1 MMIQNKALFERL
13 IREALDQ
20 DFSGWDW
27 HYLEGRLVEAPLSW
41 DYRQIVFER
50 SRSVQSLLDIGTGGG
65 EFLAALQPFPPQT
78 FATESYP
85 PNIDVAQRTLEPL
98 GVKVIGV
105 REEDPLP
112 FDDNRLELVINRHA
126 DCAAAEI
133 YRVLKPGCSFITQQ
147 VGGENNI
154 QINEFL
160 QDKVDFIY
168 SYWTLDY
175 AAQELLRSGFQV
187 LDQRDEKPETAFMDI
202 GALVYHLKIIFW
214 QVADFSVEK
223 YYDKLTAIHN
233 QIQEQGKFVVKSHR
247 FLIEARKPV

>member
-1 MMIQNKALFERL
+1 MIQNKTLFERL

-27 HYLEGRLVEAPLSW
+27 SYLNGRMVESPLGW

-50 SRSVQSLLDIGTGGG
+50 SRAVQSLLDIGTGGG

-85 PNIDVAQRTLEPL
+85 PNILVAQRTLEPL
-98 GVKVIGV
+98 GVKVIGM

-112 FDDNRLELVINRHA
+112 FEDSSLELVINRH
-126 DCAAAEI
+126 DGLAAGEVF
-133 YRVLKPGCSFITQQ
+133 RVLKPGCSFITQQ
-147 VGGENNI
+147 VGGENHI

-175 AAQELLRSGFQV
+175 AVQELLRSGFQV
-187 LDQRDEKPETAFMDI
+187 LDQRDEKPETAFLDI
-202 GALVYHLKIIFW
+202 GALVFTLKIISW

-223 YYDKLTAIHN
+223 YYDKLAVIHN

-247 FLIEARKPV
+247 FLIEARKPG